1 MATNDPRELFAIRT
15 WRRLFVAMAVLLA
28 VTIWIV
34 FR

>member
-1 MATNDPRELFAIRT
+1 MATNDPRELFAIRM
-15 WRRLFVAMAVLLA
+15 WRRWFIAMAVLLA